1 MQCEFVELGCFEVKE
16 LKTWKEGIIR
26 LQWGEGSISDR
37 TNTFRA
43 QEDFTVNY
51 HTVGTTH
58 IDYSLLN
65 YYCLSSQLSGNDCI
79 KALVSR
85 SWSTYKRLRQPLMQW
100 PQ

>member
-16 LKTWKEGIIR
+16 LKTRIIR
-26 LQWGEGSISDR
+26 LLGTVGGSISDR

-65 YYCLSSQLSGNDCI
+65 YYIL
-79 KALVSR
+79 LVFP
-85 SWSTYKRLRQPLMQW
+85 TLRK
-100 PQ
+100 